1 MVSGPDEQIVVAER
15 ARVFR
20 DERLAFHGFMPLDSV
35 EAEEVLA
42 GLCAAPRTAR
52 RGDVEDEDKLLQPI
66 PYVTVMRRTDSGEME
81 VFAYDRLTGGGE
93 RRLHGRRSIGVG
105 GHMNRLFDGTTL
117 HRVIVEEAAREVTEE
132 LHFRDRDGAPVVP
145 AGAILLGLINDDT
158 GAVQR
163 VHIGL
168 LATVEVPGDW
178 RVEVRERDR
187 LEGSWLPLDT
197 LQNDEARA
205 RLEEWSVHAL
215 EGLAAGR

>member
-1 MVSGPDEQIVVAER
+1 MSKLDEQIVVVER
-15 ARVFR
+15 RTAFSG
-20 DERLAFHGFMPLDSV
+20 ERLAFHGFLPFGTE

-52 RGDVEDEDKLLQPI
+52 RGDVEEEPALLQPI
-66 PYVTVMRRTDSGEME
+66 PYVAVLRRTAGGDVE
-81 VFAYDRLTGGGE
+81 VFAYDRLAGGGE

-105 GHMNRLFDGTTL
+105 GHMNRLFDGATL
-117 HRVIVEEAAREVTEE
+117 HSVITEEAARELTEE
-132 LHFRDRDGAPVVP
+132 LEFRDEAGRP
-145 AGAILLGLINDDT
+145 AEPAAARLIGLINDDT

-168 LATVEVPGDW
+168 LATVEVPAGW
-178 RVEVRERDR
+178 RVDVRERDR
-187 LEGSWLPLDT
+187 LEGTWMPLHE